1 MCRQEDGLG
10 ISGFWRGRTAD
21 RGNNGRGGAGLG
33 EEKDVRAIGETGRRK
48 KRKRTGQQVIIL
60 SLAKVVRGSFV
71 SPGTADD
78 PGQ

>member
-1 MCRQEDGLG
+1 M
-10 ISGFWRGRTAD
+10 D
-21 RGNNGRGGAGLG
+21 RGNDGRGGAGLG
-33 EEKDVRAIGETGRRK
+33 EEKDVRAIGDTGRRK
-48 KRKRTGQQVIIL
+48 KRKRKRTGQQVIIL